1 MEAGAPVCPTERRNS
16 QPAAAGRRTEGGIPR
31 LRVAGVR
38 SPRAAYRAV
47 PGASAF
53 PNPPPRVA
61 LTSLEPVAPC
71 NGVGMRIAL
80 VTEFYYPHLGGVTE
94 HVHNLALEFRRRG
107 HEVTVVT
114 ANMDGQGRD
123 PEFVRRVGT
132 SRIVYSNGSFAR
144 VTTGWGLARRVRDL
158 LRERRVGGGDVP
170 GVNTPPPGLLGPSPA
185 PRLGPSPA
193 PPFP

>member
-71 NGVGMRIAL
+71 NGDGMRIAL

-107 HEVTVVT
+107 HEVTVLT

-123 PEFVRRVGT
+123 PDFVRRGGT

-144 VTTGWGLARRVRDL
+144 VTTGWGLARRVRGF
-158 LRERRVGGGDVP
+158 LREGRSQGGGVQE
-170 GVNTPPPGLLGPSPA
+170 GNAAPPGPRAPSA
-185 PRLGPSPA
+185 PRRPR
-193 PPFP
+193 